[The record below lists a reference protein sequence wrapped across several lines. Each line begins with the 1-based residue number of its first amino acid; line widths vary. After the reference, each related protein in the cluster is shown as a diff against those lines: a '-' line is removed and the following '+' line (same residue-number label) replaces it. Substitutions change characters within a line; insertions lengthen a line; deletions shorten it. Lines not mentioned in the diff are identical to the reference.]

1 MKEELS
7 RFVVLFDR
15 LVQYTEAW
23 LDRMEPAKLDD
34 WMPIENPSM
43 RFGDRVGRITVKGL
57 IVHTI
62 VGERFWVR
70 HLRDCAPGAEIPVPR
85 DPETARRVS
94 EGDFRAEAK
103 RLHAENLGAVRGFG
117 EEVLAKPVRFV
128 GRDWTGMGL
137 LWGMYAH
144 RAFHIGN
151 IDIYLRQSDVIAP
164 EFFEFNPTQMA

>member
-1 MKEELS
+1 MTSELS
-7 RFVVLFDR
+7 RFLVLFDR
-15 LVQYTEAW
+15 LVGYTEAW
-23 LDRMEPAKLDD
+23 LEKLDPAKLE

-57 IVHTI
+57 IIHTI

-70 HLRDCAPGAEIPVPR
+70 HIRACVPGGDIAIPH
-85 DPETARRVS
+85 DPETARQVS

-103 RLHAENLGAVRGFG
+103 RLHAENLAMLRTFTDA
-117 EEVLAKPVRFV
+117 ELAKPVRFV
-128 GRDWTGMGL
+128 GREWTGMGL

-144 RAFHIGN
+144 RAFHVGN

-164 EFFEFNPTQMA
+164 EFFEFPLLQMA

>member
-1 MKEELS
+1 MTEELS

-15 LVQYTEAW
+15 LVTYTEAW
-23 LDRMEPAKLDD
+23 LDRLDPARLE

-62 VGERFWVR
+62 VGERFWIR
-70 HLRDCAPGAEIPVPR
+70 HIRSCPAGGEIEIPK
-85 DPETARRVS
+85 DPETAKRVS
-94 EGDFRAEAK
+94 EGDFRAEARK
-103 RLHAENLGAVRGFG
+103 IHAENLALLRGFTSA
-117 EEVLAKPVRFV
+117 ELDKPIKYV

-137 LWGMYAH
+137 LWGLYAH
-144 RAFHIGN
+144 RAFHLGN

-164 EFFEFNPTQMA
+164 EFFEFNPPQMA